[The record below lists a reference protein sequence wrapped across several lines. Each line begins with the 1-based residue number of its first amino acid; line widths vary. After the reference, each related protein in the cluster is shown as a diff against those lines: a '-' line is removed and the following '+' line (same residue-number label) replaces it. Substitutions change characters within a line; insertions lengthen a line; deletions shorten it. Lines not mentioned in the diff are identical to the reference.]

1 MNPFADSPGGSAGRE
16 GAWPERR
23 GFVPCRFSAGAGL
36 GSVSEG
42 PVRYNGREVT
52 LKGGGDRFVLP
63 PEFRRLVRQSSDGQR
78 VLCLQ
83 IHPDR
88 PCLMAFGLSRKT
100 ELEAQ
105 IDKEEANAIAL
116 GSTFN
121 REDREIDLFSF
132 ETFPFDDSG
141 RFNLPADFLDHA
153 GISDKLYF
161 QGAGPN
167 FLIYSPETIDSLG
180 AEHATLKRNCAG
192 AMARFMAGKGAK

>member
-1 MNPFADSPGGSAGRE
+1 M
-16 GAWPERR
+16 
-23 GFVPCRFSAGAGL
+23 
-36 GSVSEG
+36 SEG

-88 PCLMAFGLSRKT
+88 PCLMGFGLSRKS

-116 GSTFN
+116 GSAFN

-141 RFNLPADFLDHA
+141 RFVLPADFIEHA
-153 GISDKLYF
+153 GIGDRLYF

-167 FLIYSPETIDSLG
+167 FLIYSPEVIDALG
-180 AEHATLKRNCAG
+180 DDQATLKRNCAG
-192 AMARFMAGKGAK
+192 AMARLKAGKAAK